1 MIHPWDITRG
11 FAFDWSWWDPSVQ
24 GETAWRWAGNKKRPN
39 GKLPQLVSTML
50 ASNKE
55 AGRLTH
61 RIGFQ
66 EQMRETKRVIS
77 FLIFSRHFLS
87 LPLWCYA

>member
-1 MIHPWDITRG
+1 MIRPWNITGG
-11 FAFDWSWWDPSVQ
+11 FAFDCSWWDLSVQ
-24 GETAWRWAGNKKRPN
+24 GETAWRWAENKKRPN

-61 RIGFQ
+61 RMGFQ

-77 FLIFSRHFLS
+77 FVIFLRHFLS
-87 LPLWCYA
+87 LRLWCFA